1 MKGWIKLHR
10 TLQLHWLWNTEKP
23 FDKRSAWIDLLL
35 LANHEDGKTLFDN
48 ELVVVKRG
56 EHITSEVKL
65 AERWGWSRTKVR
77 NFLNLLQKDG
87 MIENIKED
95 KKRTRI
101 RIVNYSIYQNS
112 EDNKKT
118 SENTT
123 KEQEENKGRTRG
135 EQEENTNKNDK
146 NDKNEKNKKIYI
158 QYAEFVKMTED
169 EYNKLVAKYGEKKVK
184 RMIEVLDNYK
194 GATGK
199 KYKSDYRAILNWVAD
214 KVLKENGKDEEE
226 DEITKEQLAY
236 VLEQKRKKDE
246 EAAQRAERFRK
257 LPKEEQ
263 EKYLSMAKKI
273 IYSNDSGR
281 GIVWLG
287 DYIRGEAK

>member
-123 KEQEENKGRTRG
+123 K

>member
-65 AERWGWSRTKVR
+65 ADRWGWSRTKVR

-101 RIVNYSIYQNS
+101 RIVNYSIYQDS